1 MIINLILNDNQLN
14 LKEKID
20 SIKSNNLKKL

>member
-1 MIINLILNDNQLN
+1 MIINVILKDNQLN

-20 SIKSNNLKKL
+20 SIIGNNLKKL